1 MCAPISVT
9 TSAATGGA
17 VNTGAGCVGVCQVMP
32 QILASLGIVGVL
44 LWGFRGAIKRRLSFR
59 RAG

>member
-17 VNTGAGCVGVCQVMP
+17 VGSGCVGICQTMP
-32 QILASLGIVGVL
+32 YILASLGIVGVL
-44 LWGFRGAIKRRLSFR
+44 LWNFSGAIKRRFR
-59 RAG
+59 KASA